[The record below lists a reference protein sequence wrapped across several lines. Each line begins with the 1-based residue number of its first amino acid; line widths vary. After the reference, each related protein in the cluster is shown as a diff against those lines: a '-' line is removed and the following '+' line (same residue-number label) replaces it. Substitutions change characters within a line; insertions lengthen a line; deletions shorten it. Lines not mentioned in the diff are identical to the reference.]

1 LILYQKGEI
10 MPAIAFS
17 SQADFYREFLVA
29 RKSFVPQDFGVD
41 MEREAFDDQ
50 TVDFF
55 GSIYKGNLTIDE
67 LLLHP
72 AEAMRF
78 CSDYRRKHGYF
89 DLPDDIILRVILQRR
104 KNPGA

>member
-1 LILYQKGEI
+1 
-10 MPAIAFS
+10 MPAAAIS
-17 SQADFYREFLVA
+17 SQTEFYREFLMA
-29 RKSFVPQDFGVD
+29 RRSFVPQDFGVD
-41 MEREAFDDQ
+41 MDREAFDDRA
-50 TVDFF
+50 VEFF
-55 GSIYKGNLTIDE
+55 NSVYKGQFTIDE

-78 CSDYRRKHGYF
+78 CSDFRRMYGYF